1 MNSTFECYLL
11 KLCATL
17 GWPLDELCESLVES
31 YIPQIIDGLVSG
43 NLNPGDV
50 CRSIGLCE
58 ADETTHLPDHTTTW
72 WEGGK
77 GEVSKG

>member
-1 MNSTFECYLL
+1 MI
-11 KLCATL
+11 
-17 GWPLDELCESLVES
+17 ES

-50 CRSIGLCE
+50 CRNIGMCE
-58 ADETTHLPDHTTTW
+58 VDETTHLPDHTTTW

-77 GEVSKG
+77 GGNTRVKCILIVSISPSL